1 MGKNGNLPHIKNVQA
16 GENKW
21 DPVHKSIF
29 EIAFT
34 LPPSLG
40 DFNNEE
46 YITLLGEQVTKVS
59 GLDALQKMPKAGTQK
74 FWGVDVSF
82 LEPTLE
88 STRAEFTCEF
98 NLNLRNRTDN
108 YILSVFKAW
117 QKLSYDLADGTRTLK
132 QDYCAATFTIN
143 IANRT
148 GEIWRTV
155 KFYDVMIHEMSG
167 LDELDFTDKSAAKL
181 TCKFVSDYWDDT
193 LTGPTSA

>member
-21 DPVHKSIF
+21 DPVHNSIF

-34 LPPSLG
+34 LPPTLG
-40 DFNNEE
+40 DFNTEE

-59 GLDALQKMPKAGTQK
+59 GLDALQRMPKANSQK

-82 LEPTLE
+82 LEPSME
-88 STRAEFTCEF
+88 STRADFSCEF

-108 YILSVFKAW
+108 YVLSVFKAW

-132 QDYCAATFTIN
+132 KDYCAATFTVN
-143 IANRT
+143 IANRA

-155 KFYDVMIHEMSG
+155 KFYDVMIYEIGG
-167 LDELDFTDKSAAKL
+167 LADLDFTDKSAAKI

-193 LTGPTSA
+193 LTGPTNA